1 MYAAKGS
8 LSGKI
13 YTMQETQGLVS
24 QWLINEYPT
33 KGDSGDYYENTLPEE
48 IRVFKVKEGK

>member
-48 IRVFKVKEGK
+48 IRIFKVKEGK